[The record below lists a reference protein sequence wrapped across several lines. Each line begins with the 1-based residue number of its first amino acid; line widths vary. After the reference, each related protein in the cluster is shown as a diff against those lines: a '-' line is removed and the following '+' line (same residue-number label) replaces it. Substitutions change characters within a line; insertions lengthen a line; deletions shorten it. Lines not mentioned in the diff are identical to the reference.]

1 MEQASISTDEALT
14 RAARIVRL
22 RAPLLERLQD
32 KPSDGLRRVKD
43 MSDEELRA
51 ELRKRG
57 R

>member
-1 MEQASISTDEALT
+1 MEQASISTDEALA

-32 KPSDGLRRVKD
+32 KPGDGLRRVKD